1 MLFEMVCGRRP
12 YVMPKEIHQGAR
24 VLYYEKAHKEVIPPN
39 PKELKPDCP
48 EGLRKLIL
56 QCLEKEKEKRTKSF
70 KEIEDKIIKLY
81 KEITKED
88 YFRPKIEEM
97 SLIVSD
103 LNNRALSLL
112 DLGKKEEAENLLRQA
127 VEKYPVHPEAVY
139 NLALLEWRSGRID
152 DLEAVER
159 IKEVCKSYPGEWLPI
174 YLLASFHLERGDN
187 EKALSVLEEIKNVNH
202 EIKELY
208 SLAQSSPGIKC
219 LRTFQG
225 HNWPVFSVCFS
236 PDGRYAL
243 SGSSDHT
250 LKLWDVETGECLRTF
265 KGHKDAV
272 NSVFFSPDGKY
283 ALSGSYDKT
292 LKLWHVETG
301 ECLKTF
307 EGHKDSIN
315 SVCFSPDGRYVLSAS
330 GELYGAADYTLRLWD
345 IKSGKISPNL
355 WMAQVANLRCLFQS

>member
-1 MLFEMVCGRRP
+1 
-12 YVMPKEIHQGAR
+12 MPKEIHQGAR

-70 KEIEDKIIKLY
+70 KEIEDKSIKLH

-88 YFRPKIEEM
+88 YFRTKIDEM

-127 VEKYPVHPEAVY
+127 VEKDPVHPEAVY
-139 NLALLEWRSGRID
+139 NLALLEWSSGRID

-202 EIKELY
+202 EIKDLY

-345 IKSGKISPNL
+345 IKSGKMSPNL